1 MDEEIKAH
9 LDAIAELVKGKKI
22 GFLFLMQSEAHL
34 HINKNCTGALQAE
47 MMFNYIE
54 SKPDIHIAF
63 TDHVRAE
70 MERTDAELEH
80 KESKTEQNE

>member
-54 SKPDIHIAF
+54 SKPEVHSAF
-63 TDHVRAE
+63 TDHVYSE
-70 MERTDAELEH
+70 MAATEPEIQQSNTD
-80 KESKTEQNE
+80 SDG

>member
-22 GFLFLMQSEAHL
+22 GFHFLMQSEAHL

-54 SKPDIHIAF
+54 SKPEVHSAF
-63 TDHVRAE
+63 TDHVYSE
-70 MERTDAELEH
+70 MAATEPEIQQSNTD
-80 KESKTEQNE
+80 SDG